1 MKTAFYNKQITKVEA
16 AKIVKSI
23 FAALLLFVLLLC
35 SCGTSPEESDEIE
48 TTDGMVEETSGET
61 ESTLTDSSAPD
72 TGYLLIDR
80 VEPTNYTT
88 SCFAAEGSEL
98 GISLRLPGDWRFE
111 KQSKSVF
118 KIYTNGRHIGNVI
131 FGSDGKDSDW
141 KELLSDFTAS
151 GDQDINISVEKS
163 TSSGAYRH
171 RICFAFSENG
181 EAQRIT
187 FTVDYQELSEA
198 AINKIKVYA
207 QCKRVGSDPQFGI
220 IDIENST
227 SDRVLIMGNSF
238 IYSSKVGSILQ
249 EMIDRNGR
257 NTVVDHISIGYAL
270 VETFAYDELIIDDI
284 RSGVYGAV
292 FICGFYSNDQATHL
306 AVLKKACDAS
316 GTPLVMFPA
325 HNEQEASVKYA
336 YKKVKG
342 VYLLNWKDEVQAF
355 INNGASKW
363 EFCIDDQHLHSTPMA
378 GYVGAH
384 MIYRAIYGEVPGGSV
399 SQFVSQSDVKRILG
413 DYIRTGIIYEAGDS
427 NTYLF
432 G

>member
-1 MKTAFYNKQITKVEA
+1 MKAVFYNKRITKAMA
-16 AKIVKSI
+16 AKMTKSV
-23 FAALLLFVLLLC
+23 FAALLLVVLLLC
-35 SCGTSPEESDEIE
+35 SCGIGSGDGDGIE
-48 TTDGMVEETSGET
+48 TTGGTIDETGAETTLTET
-61 ESTLTDSSAPD
+61 ETTESD
-72 TGYLLIDR
+72 TGYLEIDR

-88 SCFAAEGSEL
+88 SCFAAEGSGL
-98 GISLRLPGDWRFE
+98 GISLRLPEEWSFE

-118 KIYTNGRHIGNVI
+118 KIYTNGRHIGDVI

-141 KELLSDFTAS
+141 KELSTYSDDS
-151 GDQDINISVEKS
+151 GEQDISISIEKS
-163 TSSGAYRH
+163 VSSGAYRH
-171 RICFAFSENG
+171 RICFDFSVNDET
-181 EAQRIT
+181 QRIAL
-187 FTVDYQELSEA
+187 TVDYRELSEA
-198 AINKIKVYA
+198 AINKIKTYA
-207 QCKRVGSDPQFGI
+207 QCKKVGSDPQFGI
-220 IDIENST
+220 IDIENGT

-249 EMIDRNGR
+249 EMIDRNGK

-270 VETFAYDELIIDDI
+270 VETFAYDELIMDDI

-413 DYIRTGIIYEAGDS
+413 DYIKTGIIYEAGNS